1 MLFGFAGRASE
12 PSSWAGSAAWV
23 RASVGLHFWIL
34 VSLGRSFWVQ
44 PASRDLSWGV
54 LAAFSA
60 RLSWGAQ
67 TVSEGLSCRV
77 LPASSAGRT
86 RGRLSASTRSAADAG
101 GRAAAARE
109 L

>member
-1 MLFGFAGRASE
+1 MLFGFAGRVSE

-23 RASVGLHFWIL
+23 RASEGLPFWIL
-34 VSLGRSFWVQ
+34 VSVGRSFWVQ
-44 PASRDLSWGV
+44 TASRALSWG
-54 LAAFSA
+54 
-60 RLSWGAQ
+60 
-67 TVSEGLSCRV
+67 V

>member
-23 RASVGLHFWIL
+23 RASVGLPFWIL
-34 VSLGRSFWVQ
+34 VSVGRSFWVQ
-44 PASRDLSWGV
+44 TASRALSMGV
-54 LAAFSA
+54 LAA
-60 RLSWGAQ
+60 
-67 TVSEGLSCRV
+67 
-77 LPASSAGRT
+77 SSAGQT

-101 GRAAAARE
+101 GRTAAAKE